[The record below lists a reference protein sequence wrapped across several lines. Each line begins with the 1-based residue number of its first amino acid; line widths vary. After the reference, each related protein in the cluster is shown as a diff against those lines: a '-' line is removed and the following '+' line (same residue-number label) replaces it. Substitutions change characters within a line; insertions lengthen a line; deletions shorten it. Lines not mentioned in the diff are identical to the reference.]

1 MAKSFKHF
9 IGDRLL
15 DFESDGKTGATL
27 INLGKLDDAPDKEV
41 VAIVQG
47 PGHVKLTL
55 RNRQ

>member
-15 DFESDGKTGATL
+15 DFENDEKTGATL

-41 VAIVQG
+41 VAIVQD
-47 PGHVKLTL
+47 PDTL
-55 RNRQ
+55 N